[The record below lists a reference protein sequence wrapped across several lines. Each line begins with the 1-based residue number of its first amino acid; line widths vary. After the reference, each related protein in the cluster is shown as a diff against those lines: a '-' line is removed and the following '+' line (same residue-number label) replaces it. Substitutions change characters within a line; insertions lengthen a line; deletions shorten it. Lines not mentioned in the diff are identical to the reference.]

1 MAQAAFHRHG
11 GRLAAARRAF
21 PDAPSPWLDLSTGI
35 NPRPWSGPRATV
47 EDLGRLP
54 DPEMLAALEAAAAEA
69 FGTSPERVA
78 AVPGAEAGLR
88 ALPRLTGAGRVGI
101 VSPTY
106 GGHAEAWAAAGIPV
120 QALAFGEFQTCDAE
134 AVLLVNPN
142 NPDGVQVEP
151 DRLVQL
157 ARRRSAAGRWLVVDE
172 SFVEATPGLSVAD
185 ERAPGLVVLRSFGK
199 FYGLAG
205 VRLGFVVG
213 APELIGR
220 VRGQFGDWPV
230 AAEALA
236 AGTAAYADAVWR
248 ATTLERLTE
257 DAARLDRLLTTSGFE
272 VLGGSPLFRLARA
285 TDAGRR
291 FDALCRAGILT
302 RPFSDAPTW
311 LRFGLPDGAGW
322 SRLEAALK
330 TVMEIPR

>member
-1 MAQAAFHRHG
+1 MAQTAFHRHG

-35 NPRPWSGPRATV
+35 NPRPWSGPRATT

-54 DPEMLAALEAAAAEA
+54 DPEALAGLEAAAAEA

-101 VSPTY
+101 VSRTY
-106 GGHAEAWAAAGIPV
+106 GGHAEAWAAAQVPIERL
-120 QALAFGEFQTCDAE
+120 ALGELEARDAE
-134 AVLLVNPN
+134 AVVVVNPN
-142 NPDGVQVEP
+142 NPDGLRVEP
-151 DRLVQL
+151 DRLAEL

-172 SFVEATPGLSVAD
+172 SFVEATPRLSVAD

-213 APELIGR
+213 ALELIAR

-230 AAEALA
+230 GVEALA
-236 AGTAAYADAVWR
+236 AGTVAYADAAWR
-248 ATTLERLTE
+248 AATLERLTE
-257 DAARLDRLLTTSGFE
+257 DAARLDRLLTASGFE
-272 VLGGSPLFRLARA
+272 VLGGTVLFRLARA
-285 TDAGRR
+285 ADAGRR
-291 FDALCRAGILT
+291 FDALCRAAILT
-302 RPFSDAPTW
+302 RPFPDAPTW

-322 SRLEAALK
+322 GRLEAALK
-330 TVMEIPR
+330 TEAAR